1 MSKIIVIPSSLDH
14 MYELTSY
21 NIDGFIVPIKNLSV
35 NQSFEVD
42 YKDLELV
49 IDKIKNKEVI
59 LLINKMMHS
68 SDIEL
73 LRKVLKKTSTL
84 KVDKIM
90 YYDNSVYML
99 SQELKLN
106 NIPLVI
112 YQEHLNLSI
121 LSNKFYNDMG
131 INYAYISSDITKEE
145 IRDIKLNTKS
155 KLFIT
160 AYGYVPIFYSR
171 RYLLSNYFEYI
182 DKSYKKDV
190 FYLDNEYPIKESDF
204 GTIIYSNKII
214 NLINELDKLD
224 FIDYIVMDSF
234 NIDRQ
239 EFNEMVNKFINK
251 DKVEDTYTGFLD
263 KKTIY
268 KVKNSNEGGTHE

>member
-1 MSKIIVIPSSLDH
+1 MSKIIVTPSSLDH

-21 NIDGFIVPIKNLSV
+21 NIDGFIIPIKNLSA

-106 NIPLVI
+106 IPLVI
-112 YQEHLNLSI
+112 YQDHLNLSI

-263 KKTIY
+263 KKTIC

>member
-1 MSKIIVIPSSLDH
+1 MSKIIATPSSLDH

-21 NIDGFIVPIKNLSV
+21 NIDGFIVPIKNLSA

-106 NIPLVI
+106 IPLVI
-112 YQEHLNLSI
+112 YQDHLNLSI

>member
-21 NIDGFIVPIKNLSV
+21 NIDGFIVPIKNLSA

-106 NIPLVI
+106 IPLVI
-112 YQEHLNLSI
+112 YQDHLNLSI

-234 NIDRQ
+234 NIDRL

>member
-73 LRKVLKKTSTL
+73 LCEVLKKVSTL

-106 NIPLVI
+106 IPLVI
-112 YQEHLNLSI
+112 YQDHLNLSI

>member
-106 NIPLVI
+106 IPLVI
-112 YQEHLNLSI
+112 YQDHLNLSI

-214 NLINELDKLD
+214 NLINELNKLD

>member
-21 NIDGFIVPIKNLSV
+21 NIDGFIVPIKNLSA
-35 NQSFEVD
+35 NQSFEVY

-73 LRKVLKKTSTL
+73 LREVLKKVSTL

-112 YQEHLNLSI
+112 YQDHLNLSI

-131 INYAYISSDITKEE
+131 INYTYISSDITKEE

-251 DKVEDTYTGFLD
+251 DKIEDTYTGFLD

>member
-1 MSKIIVIPSSLDH
+1 MSKIIVTPSSLDH

-21 NIDGFIVPIKNLSV
+21 NIDGFIIPIKNLSA

-106 NIPLVI
+106 IPLVI
-112 YQEHLNLSI
+112 YQDHTNTSI
-121 LSNKFYNDMG
+121 LTNNFYQGLGIGGSFISN
-131 INYAYISSDITKEE
+131 DITMEE
-145 IRDIKLNTKS
+145 LLDIKKNS
-155 KLFIT
+155 KGDIMFLG
-160 AYGYVPIFYSR
+160 YGYQPIFYSR
-171 RYLLSNYFEYI
+171 RYLINNYLEYI
-182 DKSYKKDV
+182 YEYSG
-190 FYLDNEYPIKESDF
+190 NEYNIISDNGVRYPISEEDE
-204 GTIIYSNKII
+204 GTTIYSPGVI
-214 NLINELDKLD
+214 NLINYMDKLED
-224 FIDYIVMDSF
+224 IDYIVMNSVM
-234 NIDRQ
+234 IKIE
-239 EFNEMVNKFINK
+239 EFDEMVDKFIKRKKIN
-251 DKVEDTYTGFLD
+251 DNTYLGFLNV
-263 KKTIY
+263 KTIY
-268 KVKNSNEGGTHE
+268 KVK

>member
-1 MSKIIVIPSSLDH
+1 MSKIIVTPSSLDH

-21 NIDGFIVPIKNLSV
+21 NIDGFIIPIKNLSA

-49 IDKIKNKEVI
+49 IDKNKEVI

-73 LRKVLKKTSTL
+73 LREVLKKVSTL

-106 NIPLVI
+106 IPLVI
-112 YQEHLNLSI
+112 YQDHLNLSI

-145 IRDIKLNTKS
+145 IRDIKLNTK
-155 KLFIT
+155 K
-160 AYGYVPIFYSR
+160 YCK
-171 RYLLSNYFEYI
+171 RYLMCY
-182 DKSYKKDV
+182 
-190 FYLDNEYPIKESDF
+190 
-204 GTIIYSNKII
+204 
-214 NLINELDKLD
+214 
-224 FIDYIVMDSF
+224 YIVV
-234 NIDRQ
+234 R
-239 EFNEMVNKFINK
+239 
-251 DKVEDTYTGFLD
+251 
-263 KKTIY
+263 
-268 KVKNSNEGGTHE
+268 

>member
-1 MSKIIVIPSSLDH
+1 
-14 MYELTSY
+14 
-21 NIDGFIVPIKNLSV
+21 
-35 NQSFEVD
+35 
-42 YKDLELV
+42 
-49 IDKIKNKEVI
+49 
-59 LLINKMMHS
+59 MMHS

-73 LRKVLKKTSTL
+73 LREVLKKVSTL

-106 NIPLVI
+106 IPLVI
-112 YQEHLNLSI
+112 YQDHLNLSI

>member
-1 MSKIIVIPSSLDH
+1 MSKIIVTPSSLDH
-14 MYELTSY
+14 MYGLTSY
-21 NIDGFIVPIKNLSV
+21 NIDGFIIPIKNLSA

-73 LRKVLKKTSTL
+73 LREVLKKVSTL

-99 SQELKLN
+99 SQELKI

-112 YQEHLNLSI
+112 YQDHLNLSI

-251 DKVEDTYTGFLD
+251 DKIEDTYTGFLD

>member
-1 MSKIIVIPSSLDH
+1 MSKIIVITSSLDH

-21 NIDGFIVPIKNLSV
+21 NIDEFIVPIKNLSA

-73 LRKVLKKTSTL
+73 LREVLKKVSTL

-106 NIPLVI
+106 IPLVI
-112 YQEHLNLSI
+112 YQDHLNLSI

>member
-21 NIDGFIVPIKNLSV
+21 NIDGFIIPIKNLSA
-35 NQSFEVD
+35 NQSFEVY

-99 SQELKLN
+99 SQELKI

-112 YQEHLNLSI
+112 YQDHLNLSI

>member
-21 NIDGFIVPIKNLSV
+21 NIDGFIVPIKNLSA

-73 LRKVLKKTSTL
+73 LREVLKKVSTL

-99 SQELKLN
+99 SQELKI

-112 YQEHLNLSI
+112 YQDHLNLSI

>member
-21 NIDGFIVPIKNLSV
+21 NIDGFIIPIKNLSA
-35 NQSFEVD
+35 NQSFEVY

-73 LRKVLKKTSTL
+73 LREVLKKVSTL

-99 SQELKLN
+99 SQELKI

-112 YQEHLNLSI
+112 YQDHLNLSI

-251 DKVEDTYTGFLD
+251 DKIEDTYTGFLD

>member
-1 MSKIIVIPSSLDH
+1 
-14 MYELTSY
+14 
-21 NIDGFIVPIKNLSV
+21 
-35 NQSFEVD
+35 
-42 YKDLELV
+42 
-49 IDKIKNKEVI
+49 
-59 LLINKMMHS
+59 
-68 SDIEL
+68 
-73 LRKVLKKTSTL
+73 
-84 KVDKIM
+84 
-90 YYDNSVYML
+90 ML

-112 YQEHLNLSI
+112 YQDHLNLSI

>member
-21 NIDGFIVPIKNLSV
+21 NIDGFIVPIKNLSA

-73 LRKVLKKTSTL
+73 LREVLKKTSTL

-106 NIPLVI
+106 IPLVI
-112 YQEHLNLSI
+112 YQDHLNLSI

>member
-21 NIDGFIVPIKNLSV
+21 NIDGFIIPIKNLSA
-35 NQSFEVD
+35 NQSFEVY

-106 NIPLVI
+106 IPLVI
-112 YQEHLNLSI
+112 YQDHLNLSI

>member
-1 MSKIIVIPSSLDH
+1 MSKIIVTPSSLDH

-21 NIDGFIVPIKNLSV
+21 NIDGFIIPIKNLSA

-73 LRKVLKKTSTL
+73 LREVLKKVSTL

-106 NIPLVI
+106 IPLVI
-112 YQEHLNLSI
+112 YQDHLNLSI
-121 LSNKFYNDMG
+121 LSNKFYND
-131 INYAYISSDITKEE
+131 ILEIYIKTRDKNYKKEE
-145 IRDIKLNTKS
+145 HIMN
-155 KLFIT
+155 
-160 AYGYVPIFYSR
+160 
-171 RYLLSNYFEYI
+171 
-182 DKSYKKDV
+182 
-190 FYLDNEYPIKESDF
+190 
-204 GTIIYSNKII
+204 
-214 NLINELDKLD
+214 
-224 FIDYIVMDSF
+224 
-234 NIDRQ
+234 
-239 EFNEMVNKFINK
+239 FNENSLS
-251 DKVEDTYTGFLD
+251 LD
-263 KKTIY
+263 CE
-268 KVKNSNEGGTHE
+268 VKR

>member
-1 MSKIIVIPSSLDH
+1 MSKIIVTPSSLDH
-14 MYELTSY
+14 MYELKSY
-21 NIDGFIVPIKNLSV
+21 NIDGFIIPIKNLSA

-73 LRKVLKKTSTL
+73 LREVLKKVSTL

-106 NIPLVI
+106 IPLVI
-112 YQEHLNLSI
+112 YQDHLNLSI

-224 FIDYIVMDSF
+224 FVDYIVMDSF

>member
-1 MSKIIVIPSSLDH
+1 MSKIIVTPISLDH

-21 NIDGFIVPIKNLSV
+21 NIDGFIVPIKNLSA

-106 NIPLVI
+106 IPLVI
-112 YQEHLNLSI
+112 YQDHLNLSI

>member
-1 MSKIIVIPSSLDH
+1 MSKIILTPRSLDH

-21 NIDGFIVPIKNLSV
+21 NIDGFIIPIKNLSANHSV
-35 NQSFEVD
+35 EVD

-73 LRKVLKKTSTL
+73 LREVLKKVSTL

-106 NIPLVI
+106 IPLVI
-112 YQEHLNLSI
+112 YQDHLNLSI

-251 DKVEDTYTGFLD
+251 DKIEDTYTGFLD

>member
-1 MSKIIVIPSSLDH
+1 MSKIIVTPGSLDH

-21 NIDGFIVPIKNLSV
+21 NIDGFIIPIKNLSA

-73 LRKVLKKTSTL
+73 LREVLKKVSTL

-106 NIPLVI
+106 IPLVI
-112 YQEHLNLSI
+112 YQDHLNLSI

>member
-21 NIDGFIVPIKNLSV
+21 NIDGFIVPIKNLST

-106 NIPLVI
+106 IPLVI
-112 YQEHLNLSI
+112 YQDHLNLSI

>member
-1 MSKIIVIPSSLDH
+1 MSKIIVTPGSLDH

-21 NIDGFIVPIKNLSV
+21 NIDGFIIPIKNLSA

-73 LRKVLKKTSTL
+73 LREVLKKVSTL

-106 NIPLVI
+106 IPLVI
-112 YQEHLNLSI
+112 YQDHLNLSI

-145 IRDIKLNTKS
+145 IRDIKSNTKS

-171 RYLLSNYFEYI
+171 RYLLNNYFEYI

>member
-73 LRKVLKKTSTL
+73 LREVLKKVSTL

-106 NIPLVI
+106 IPLVI
-112 YQEHLNLSI
+112 YQDHLNLSI

>member
-21 NIDGFIVPIKNLSV
+21 NIDGFIVPIKNLSA
-35 NQSFEVD
+35 NQSFEVY

-106 NIPLVI
+106 IPLVI
-112 YQEHLNLSI
+112 YQDHLNLSI

-214 NLINELDKLD
+214 NLINELNKLD

>member
-21 NIDGFIVPIKNLSV
+21 NIDGFIIPIKNLSA

-73 LRKVLKKTSTL
+73 LREVLKKVSTL

-106 NIPLVI
+106 IPLVI
-112 YQEHLNLSI
+112 YQDHLNLSI

>member
-106 NIPLVI
+106 IPLVI
-112 YQEHLNLSI
+112 YQDHLNLSI

-251 DKVEDTYTGFLD
+251 DKIEDTYTGFLD

>member
-21 NIDGFIVPIKNLSV
+21 NIDGFIIPIKNLSA

-106 NIPLVI
+106 IPLVI
-112 YQEHLNLSI
+112 YQDHLNLSI

>member
-21 NIDGFIVPIKNLSV
+21 NIDGFIVPIKNLSA

-99 SQELKLN
+99 SQELKI

-112 YQEHLNLSI
+112 YQDHLNLSI

-214 NLINELDKLD
+214 NLINELDNLD

>member
-1 MSKIIVIPSSLDH
+1 MSKIIVTPISLDH

-21 NIDGFIVPIKNLSV
+21 NIDGFIVPIKNLSA

-99 SQELKLN
+99 SQELKI

-112 YQEHLNLSI
+112 YQDHLNLSI

>member
-21 NIDGFIVPIKNLSV
+21 NIDGFIIPIKNLSA
-35 NQSFEVD
+35 NQSFEVY

-106 NIPLVI
+106 IPLVI
-112 YQEHLNLSI
+112 YQDHLNLSI

-214 NLINELDKLD
+214 NLINELNKLD